1 MSNKVGI
8 LGSGGVAQ
16 TLAKG
21 FAAAGYDVQMG
32 SRDPSKL
39 AEFAESAGVTTG
51 TLEAVVDG
59 APLLVLA
66 VKGTAAEPIV
76 NALAHLLVG
85 KVVIDVNN
93 PIADGPPEGGIVPY
107 FTGPNDS
114 LLERLQAAAPAA
126 RFVKSWSCV
135 GAHLMIHPQLPG
147 GRPSM
152 FICGDDAGAKAQVA
166 AILDGFGWDVE
177 DIGGRQ
183 GARAIEPLCQ
193 LWCAPGF
200 LRNDWVHAFKML
212 RP

>member
-1 MSNKVGI
+1 MRKKVGI

-21 FAAAGYDVQMG
+21 FAAAGYDVMIG

-39 AEFAESAGVTTG
+39 EEFAAAAGITTG
-51 TLEAVVDG
+51 TFEAVAAG

-76 NALAHLLVG
+76 SALATTLAG

-93 PIADGPPEGGIVPY
+93 PIAEGPPDGGIVRT

-114 LLERLQAAAPAA
+114 LLERLQAAAPGA
-126 RFVKSWSCV
+126 RFVKAWSCV

-152 FICGDDAGAKAQVA
+152 FICGDDAAAKAEVA

>member
-93 PIADGPPEGGIVPY
+93 PIADGPPEGGIVPF

>member
-21 FAAAGYDVQMG
+21 FAAAGYDVQIG

-39 AEFAESAGVTTG
+39 AEFAAGAGIATG
-51 TLEAVVDG
+51 TFEAVAAG

-66 VKGTAAEPIV
+66 VKGTAAEAIIKS
-76 NALAHLLVG
+76 LADHLVG

-93 PIADGPPEGGIVPY
+93 PIADGPPEGGIVPF